1 LKIVV
6 WAYPATAI
14 TVQLIH
20 SFDQPIDDVPIEEQ
34 NVWMDDLIPTIK
46 KMIDLREVDEACILG
61 PASFTERIKDRIENN
76 FPNLNVFLGDTN
88 VKISN

>member
-1 LKIVV
+1 
-6 WAYPATAI
+6 
-14 TVQLIH
+14 
-20 SFDQPIDDVPIEEQ
+20 
-34 NVWMDDLIPTIK
+34 MDDLIPTIK

-76 FPNLNVFLGDTN
+76 FPNLNVFLGDTD